1 MHFTTKIQI
10 PESNQPINYNSR
22 VLLLGSCFATSMGKK
37 FDYFKFQNLLNPFG
51 ILFHPLA
58 IEKLVCRSLGND
70 FYTQVELV
78 FYNEQWHCLDAH
90 SKLSSSNPDELLN
103 TLNNNLSV
111 TKAFLLNSSHII
123 ITLGTAWVYQYEKLG
138 NIVAN
143 CHKIPSKEFA
153 KSLLTVETVG
163 KSLKNL
169 IEQIH
174 LVNQEAQVIF
184 TVSPVR
190 HLKDGFTQN
199 TLSKSI
205 LIQSVYQINES
216 YHQVD
221 YFPSFEIMLDELRD
235 YRFYKTDMIHP
246 NELAINYI
254 WEKFSECWIHT
265 SVKAMMN
272 RIDKVQKSRQHQ
284 PFNPK
289 SKAYLSFLEELEKE
303 QNSIKQ
309 IFNHIN
315 F

>member
-1 MHFTTKIQI
+1 MEFATKLNISKGNK
-10 PESNQPINYNSR
+10 PVDYNSR
-22 VLLLGSCFATSMGKK
+22 ILLVGSCFATSMGEK

-51 ILFHPLA
+51 ILFNPPA
-58 IEKLVCRSLGND
+58 IENLIIRSLND
-70 FYTQVELV
+70 RFYSQEELV
-78 FYNEQWHCLDAH
+78 FNNEQWHCLDAH
-90 SKLSSSNPDELLN
+90 SQLSLSKPEELVNILN
-103 TLNNNLSV
+103 SKLSV
-111 TKAFLLNSSHII
+111 TKAFLLKSSHII
-123 ITLGTAWVYQYEKLG
+123 ITLGTVWVYQYEKSG

-143 CHKIPSKEFA
+143 CHKIQSKEFT
-153 KSLLTVETVG
+153 KLLLTVETVS

-169 IEQIH
+169 IEQIRFI
-174 LVNQEAQVIF
+174 NQEAHVIF

-205 LIQSVYQINES
+205 LIQAVHRINES
-216 YHQVD
+216 FHQVH
-221 YFPSFEIMLDELRD
+221 YFPSFEIMMDELRD
-235 YRFYKTDMIHP
+235 YRFYKPDMIHP

-265 SVKAMMN
+265 SAKAMMN

-289 SKAYLSFLEELEKE
+289 SKAYLLFLKELEKE